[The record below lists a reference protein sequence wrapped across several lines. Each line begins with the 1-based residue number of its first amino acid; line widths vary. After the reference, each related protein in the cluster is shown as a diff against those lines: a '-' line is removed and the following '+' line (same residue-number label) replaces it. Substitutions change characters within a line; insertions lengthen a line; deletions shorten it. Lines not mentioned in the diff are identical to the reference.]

1 MDGLFASFIPASFP
15 ALALA
20 HFLALIS
27 PGPDFFLIIGH
38 AARRRLRGSFF
49 ICAGI
54 ALGNAVYILLA
65 VAGWSAAKEHPGL
78 YSLLEVA
85 GALYLFWLGCML
97 IRSGRRSAAFVIGDP
112 PPLPPAKQLG
122 MGLSS
127 ALLNPKNAV
136 FYLSLMTVII
146 GENATLPQQAFAGLW
161 MTFLV
166 FTWDTGIAALVS
178 HPRAQRFLQNKIPHI
193 ELAAGGIL
201 VLFAL
206 GFAGKLAVA
215 AWQGA

>member
-1 MDGLFASFIPASFP
+1 MDGLLASFIPATFP

-20 HFLALIS
+20 HFLALLS

-38 AARRRLRGSFF
+38 AAPRRLRGSFF

-54 ALGNAVYILLA
+54 ALGNAIYILLA
-65 VAGWSAAKEHPGL
+65 IAGWSAARQHPGL

-85 GALYLFWLGCML
+85 GVLYLFWLGCML
-97 IRSGRRSAAFVIGDP
+97 IRSGRQSAVLVIGDP
-112 PPLPPAKQLG
+112 PPLCPAKQLG

-161 MTFLV
+161 MTSLV
-166 FTWDTGIAALVS
+166 FAWDIGVAALVS
-178 HPRAQRFLQNKIPHI
+178 HPSTQRFLRSKVPHI
-193 ELAAGGIL
+193 ELAAGSIL

-206 GFAGKLAVA
+206 CFTGRLVLA
-215 AWQGA
+215 AWQGI